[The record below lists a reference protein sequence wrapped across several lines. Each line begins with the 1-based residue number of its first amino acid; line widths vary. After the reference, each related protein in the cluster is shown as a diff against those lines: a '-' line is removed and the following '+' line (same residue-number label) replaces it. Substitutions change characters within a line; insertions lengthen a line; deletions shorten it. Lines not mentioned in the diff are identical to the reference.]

1 MDIIRGA
8 LKRPITVVVIVLAVV
23 LGGLAALS
31 RIPRD
36 IFPNLDVPVIYVAQ
50 PYAGMDAAQM
60 EGYLT
65 YRYEIGFLYV
75 SGIEHLES
83 KSVQGMALIKLQFY
97 AGTDMANAMAETI
110 NQIQRAQRFMPKGSV
125 PPFVIRFD
133 AGSVPVGNL
142 VFSSES
148 RSETE
153 LQDFAV
159 NRVRPMFASMPGIS
173 APPPFGGSE
182 RSIVIHLDPER
193 LRAHNMSPMEVV
205 DALSSTNTMSPS
217 GNARIGNFMPAVS
230 LNSVVTDIKELGSV
244 PIRLGTNPAIF
255 MRDVATV
262 EDGAAIETGYALVNG
277 QRTVYI
283 PVAKRAES
291 STLEVVNRLKDNLS
305 RFQAAVPPDV
315 KITYEFDQSY
325 FVTRSIHNLAVE
337 GMLGALLTGLMALL
351 FLQDWRSAL
360 VVVVSIPLSIL
371 VAIMGLWLTNQTINL
386 MTLGGLAL
394 SVGILVDEATVVIEN
409 IHTHQARG
417 KPIARAVYDATKEA
431 LIPGLLA
438 MLCILAVFTPSFF
451 MTGATRAMF
460 VPMALSV
467 GFAMI
472 GSYILS
478 VTIVPILSTWLL
490 KGHHPKTAPAER
502 PSRLSFSN
510 VQSGYGSLL
519 DVLLRFR
526 APLVVSFLVLS
537 IGTIVVLGSL
547 LGTEIFPKSDEG
559 QLTLRFR
566 AEEGMRIEETEKV
579 ALRILDVV
587 KREAGA
593 NNVDSTLGYVG
604 AQSADH
610 PINAIYLWT
619 SGPNEGVLQMQLRH
633 GCGIHIEEFK
643 EKLRKSFS
651 NDLPG
656 VAFSFEPSD
665 IVSRV
670 LSFGASTPVEVSV
683 SGPNLPANRERAE
696 KIMAELSK
704 IPSLRD
710 LQIGQTL
717 DYPTVKVNVDREKSG
732 LLGLS
737 MQEIAD
743 SFVPATSSS
752 RYLSKNFWADPK
764 SGVTYFVEVEIPEQR
779 MDSVEEVKNIPI
791 VKNGKKSVVMRN
803 VADIKEGTALGEY
816 DRYNLQR
823 QIVITANISGEDLGR
838 VSKAVSHTLDS
849 MGPPPR
855 GITQAIRGQVSTMGQ
870 IFGGLRS
877 GLVVTVVAI
886 FLLLAANYQS
896 WKLAFVVVSTV
907 PAVLAGVVGI
917 LWVTHTTLNIQSFM
931 GGIMSVGVA
940 VANAILLIT
949 FAERFRKEGL
959 TAEKAAVEGA
969 RSRLRPILMTSLAM
983 IAGMIPMAIG
993 ASEGGEQA
1001 APLGRAV
1008 IGGLIGS
1015 TIATLLVLPTV
1026 FAIVQKKAS
1035 AKSPSLDPEDPHSRL
1050 YSPVAASKA

>member
-1 MDIIRGA
+1 MDLVRGA
-8 LKRPITVVVIVLAVV
+8 LRRPITVLVIVLAVV
-23 LGGLAALS
+23 LGGSSALT

-36 IFPNLDVPVIYVAQ
+36 IFPNLDVPVIYIAQ

-60 EGYLT
+60 EGFLT
-65 YRYEIGFLYV
+65 YRYEIQFLYV
-75 SGIEHLES
+75 SGIEHIES
-83 KSVQGMALIKLQFY
+83 KSVPGLALIKLQFY
-97 AGTDMANAMAETI
+97 PGTDMANAMAETI

-142 VFSSES
+142 VFSSQS
-148 RSETE
+148 RSQTE

-159 NRVRPMFASMPGIS
+159 NRIRPMFSSMPGIS

-193 LRAHNMSPMEVV
+193 LRAHNMSATEVV
-205 DALSSTNTMSPS
+205 DALTNTNTMSPS
-217 GNARIGNFMPAVS
+217 GNARIGSSMPIVS
-230 LNSVVTDIKELGSV
+230 LNSMVSDIKELGNV
-244 PIRLGTNPAIF
+244 PIRLGTNPAVF

-262 EDGAAIETGYALVNG
+262 EDGAAIEPGYALVDG
-277 QRTVYI
+277 RRTVYI

-291 STLEVVNRLKDNLS
+291 STLEVVTRLKENLP
-305 RFQAAVPPDV
+305 RFQAAVPSDV
-315 KITYEFDQSY
+315 KISYEFDQSY

-360 VVVVSIPLSIL
+360 VVVISIPLSIL

-417 KPIARAVYDATKEA
+417 KPTARAVYDATKEA

-451 MTGATRAMF
+451 MSGATRAMF

-478 VTIVPILSTWLL
+478 VTLVPILSVWLL
-490 KGHHPKTAPAER
+490 KGGHHAKPAVPTKR
-502 PSRLSFSN
+502 ISFAH
-510 VQSGYGSLL
+510 VQVGYGSLL
-519 DVLLRFR
+519 ALFLRFR
-526 APLVVSFLVLS
+526 LALVGGFLSLSVLTILVL
-537 IGTIVVLGSL
+537 GAD
-547 LGTEIFPKSDEG
+547 LGTEIFPQSDEG

-566 AEEGMRIEETEKV
+566 AEEGLRIEETEKV
-579 ALRILDVV
+579 ALRVLDVI
-587 KREAGA
+587 KEEAGPG
-593 NNVDSTLGYVG
+593 NVASTLGYVG
-604 AQSADH
+604 AQSCDH

-619 SGPNEGVLQMQLRH
+619 SGPNEGVLQVQLKH
-633 GCGIHIEEFK
+633 GSGLRIEEFK
-643 EKLRKSFS
+643 EKLRRSFAS
-651 NDLPG
+651 KLPG
-656 VAFSFEPSD
+656 VGFSFEPSD

-670 LSFGASTPVEVSV
+670 LSFGASTPVEISV
-683 SGPNLPANRERAE
+683 SGPNLANNRERAD
-696 KIMAELSK
+696 KIMTELAR

-717 DYPTVKVNVDREKSG
+717 DYPTVKVHVDREKSG
-732 LLGLS
+732 MIGLS

-779 MDSVEEVKNIPI
+779 MDSIEEVKNIPI
-791 VKNGKKSVVMRN
+791 VKNGKKSVLMRH
-803 VADIKEGTALGEY
+803 VADVKEGTALGEY

-823 QIVITANISGEDLGR
+823 RIVITANIAGEDLGR
-838 VSKAVSHTLDS
+838 VSRALRTTLEA
-849 MGPPPR
+849 MGAPPR
-855 GITQAIRGQVSTMGQ
+855 GITQAIRGQVQTMDQ

-907 PAVLAGVVGI
+907 PAVLAGVVGM
-917 LWVTHTTLNIQSFM
+917 LWITHTTLNIQSFM

-949 FAERFRKEGL
+949 FAERFRREGMNVEQ
-959 TAEKAAVEGA
+959 ASIEGA

-983 IAGMIPMAIG
+983 IAGMIPMAVG

-1015 TIATLLVLPTV
+1015 TLATLLVLPTV
-1026 FAIVQKKAS
+1026 FAIVQGKAS
-1035 AKSPSLDPEDPHSRL
+1035 ASSPSLDPDDRQSPHFA
-1050 YSPVAASKA
+1050 PTQEA